1 MKPFLLVLSSPSGA
15 GKSTITRHLLAARD
29 DLAYSVSATT
39 RPRRAGEAE
48 GESYHFLGREEFE
61 RRRDAGEFVEWAEYG
76 GNLYGTLRATIEAEV
91 SRGRRVVL
99 DIEVRGAAQL
109 RAAFP
114 DAVHVFI
121 LPPAGQALVSR
132 LRGRKTETDEA
143 FTRRMTHAAD
153 ELGEVVQYDYVV
165 VNEDLVRAVEQVAAI
180 LDAEECRVSRQVGL
194 AEFVDRLR
202 GEIDEVGQGGGEAAR
217 Q

>member
-39 RPRRAGEAE
+39 RPQRAGEVD
-48 GESYHFLGREEFE
+48 GESYHFLSREEFE
-61 RRRDAGEFVEWAEYG
+61 RRRDGGEFVEWAEYG
-76 GNLYGTLRATIEAEV
+76 GNLYGTLRAAIEAELA
-91 SRGRRVVL
+91 RGRRVVL
-99 DIEVRGAAQL
+99 DIEVQGAGQL

-143 FTRRMTHAAD
+143 FARRMAHAAD
-153 ELGEVVQYDYVV
+153 ELGEVAEYDYVV

-194 AEFVDRLR
+194 AAVVERLR
-202 GEIDEVGQGGGEAAR
+202 SEIGTAGPWGGGAAG